1 MAASPPVV
9 ALLGAGG
16 IARPHLEGWAAIGAQ
31 VRIHS
36 VAGAAELAA
45 TTPGATAVETLAEAL
60 DGADAVDICTPTL
73 THPEMVRAAVGAG
86 VDTFCEKPLARTAAE
101 AAALVAEADAAG
113 VRLLPGHVVRWF
125 PAYERLHAAVAAG
138 DLGELAVLRFT
149 RTGSR
154 PERAWFHDVAQSG
167 GIVLDQMIHDLD
179 QALWLAGD
187 VVEVSG
193 QQSAPGPDGVLTSQV
208 LLVHASGALSHVAGT
223 WGPPGTTFRTT
234 FEVAGTGG
242 LLQHDSTAHPEV
254 VVDAR
259 AVGGSTG
266 LLPPVHGVSPYQ
278 RILEDFWA
286 WTQGGP
292 TPRLTARDG
301 VAAVALAEAA
311 LEAVTTGRTVQLPN
325 APTTAEVA
333 S

>member
-1 MAASPPVV
+1 MGATPVV

-16 IARPHLEGWAAIGAQ
+16 IARPHLEGWTSMGAE

-45 TTPGATAVETLAEAL
+45 TSTAARAVTSMAEAL
-60 DGADAVDICTPTL
+60 DGADVVDICTPTL
-73 THPEMVRAAVGAG
+73 THPQMVRAAVGG
-86 VDTFCEKPLARTAAE
+86 GLDVFCEKPLARTAAE
-101 AAALVAEADAAG
+101 AAVLVAEAEAAG
-113 VRLLPGHVVRWF
+113 VRMLPGHVVRWF
-125 PAYERLHAAVAAG
+125 PAYEQLHRAVAAG
-138 DLGELAVLRFT
+138 EVGDLAVLRFS

-187 VVEVSG
+187 VIEVSG
-193 QQSAPGPDGVLTSQV
+193 QQSASGADGVLSAQV
-208 LLVHASGALSHVAGT
+208 LLVHASGALSHVTGT

-234 FEVAGTGG
+234 FEVAGTHGF
-242 LLQHDSTAHPEV
+242 LQHDSTAHPEL

-266 LLPPVHGVSPYQ
+266 LLPPVLGTSPYQ

-292 TPRLTARDG
+292 APRLTAHDG

-311 LEAVTTGRTVQLPN
+311 LEAVTTGRMVRVSR
-325 APTTAEVA
+325 AASAEVA
-333 S
+333 T